1 MPSIAQVLKQEVSR
15 LSRREV
21 RLRVDNTKKSVSR
34 HQREI
39 AELKRQ
45 VKALERLVAA
55 MGRQLAAAPDGAQ
68 AEPATAR
75 VRFSASGLRAHR
87 NRVGLSA
94 ADYAKLMGVS
104 TQTIYNWERGA
115 TAPSQA
121 QKSKLA
127 ALRRIGKREAGARL
141 AASS

>member
-1 MPSIAQVLKQEVSR
+1 MPSIAQILKQEVTR

-21 RLRVDNTKKSVSR
+21 RLRVDNTRKTVSR
-34 HQREI
+34 HQRDI

-55 MGRQLAAAPDGAQ
+55 MARQAAAPQRTQ
-68 AEPATAR
+68 AEPAAAR
-75 VRFSASGLRAHR
+75 VRFSASGVRAQR

-121 QKSKLA
+121 QKAKLA
-127 ALRRIGKREAGARL
+127 ALRRIGKREARARL
-141 AASS
+141 AAIG